1 MSNPR
6 AVRYRRLALAEP
18 NRENADLLYKLAD
31 EAEKGILVTS
41 DWKSA
46 KSPLKKGDEVIIV

>member
-6 AVRYRRLALAEP
+6 AVRYRRLALAEQY
-18 NRENADLLYKLAD
+18 RDKADLLYKLAD

-41 DWKSA
+41 DYKPTALTVKSDDHILA
-46 KSPLKKGDEVIIV
+46 